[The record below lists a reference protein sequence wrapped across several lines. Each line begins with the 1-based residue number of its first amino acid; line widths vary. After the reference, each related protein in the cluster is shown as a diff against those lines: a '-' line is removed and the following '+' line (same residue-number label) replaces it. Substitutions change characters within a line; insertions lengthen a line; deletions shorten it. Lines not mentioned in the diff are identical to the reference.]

1 MQSEYL
7 FSGIIA
13 GIVGGIV
20 VGLLS
25 GSQLGVSGPAAG
37 LAVIVLN
44 SITTLEEIHHVEG
57 TVAGIGFKYFL
68 VAVVIGG
75 AFQLI
80 LGFARAG
87 VIGYFF
93 PSSVIKGMLAGIGIV
108 IFYKQVPIAFGAKG
122 GTPLIESI
130 SNASTGAV
138 TITVLSLAILVLWE
152 QAFMKKIKVFQ
163 LLQGPLVVVALGV
176 ILGTVLTLTD
186 GTNGTIQQFVSIP
199 TPASFSEFLGQF
211 TIPNFSGPSLVDGWI
226 SDKEIWLIA
235 LQDKY
240 VWQTGLTIAIVA
252 SLETLLCLDATDKL
266 DPFKRVAPPNQ
277 ELKAQGVGNM
287 VAGLLGGFL

>member
-138 TITVLSLAILVLWE
+138 TITVLSLYLVLWE
-152 QAFMKKIKVFQ
+152 QAFMKKIKSFNC
-163 LLQGPLVVVALGV
+163 GPLVVVALGV

-211 TIPNFSGPSLVDGWI
+211 TIQLQWSKFSRR
-226 SDKEIWLIA
+226 
-235 LQDKY
+235 
-240 VWQTGLTIAIVA
+240 
-252 SLETLLCLDATDKL
+252 LEWT
-266 DPFKRVAPPNQ
+266 KRS
-277 ELKAQGVGNM
+277 G
-287 VAGLLGGFL
+287 